1 MANRDPHTL
10 RSVLATR
17 GFRRLLGVRLSSQLA
32 DGLFQAALAGSVLFN
47 PDRQTSAMAIA
58 AGSALLVTPYSLIG
72 PFVGVFLDRWSRRQL
87 VVFTNLL
94 RAALVLLAA
103 FLINGGGKG
112 VAFVVVAFAIIGLN
126 RFLLA
131 GLSAAVPHVVED
143 RRLVTANSLSGTLG
157 SICFSAG
164 LGIAVLLI
172 NSMISAG
179 DSGYAVMALV
189 APIGY
194 VASSVLAWRSFRVD
208 ELGPDHATAP
218 QRAPMHSAIGDVV
231 RGMRDGLVHLG
242 SRRGAAYTMAA
253 KAGFRVLFGVLT
265 LAMLLLYR
273 NYFVTDDDVHD
284 SITGLAFVV
293 VAGTAGVMVAALVTP
308 AVTRRIGGWRWV
320 AGLIAAI
327 AIALPLTVSPFTQP
341 LLVVAVFCVNI
352 AAQGTKIVVDTSI
365 QHECDDNYRGRVF
378 AVNDTTYNL
387 SYVLGLFIAAVTL
400 PGDGRSTTAV
410 FVVAAG
416 FAVIAG
422 WYAVVAG
429 RWARRVGD
437 DIAQPEPAPI
447 PTPVG

>member
-1 MANRDPHTL
+1 MANRDSHNL
-10 RSVLATR
+10 RSVLAVR

-47 PDRQTSAMAIA
+47 PDKQTSAMAIA
-58 AGSALLVTPYSLIG
+58 AGSALLVAPYSLIG

-87 VVFTNLL
+87 VVLTNLI
-94 RAALVLLAA
+94 RAALVLPAA
-103 FLINGGGKG
+103 YLINGGDNG

-126 RFLLA
+126 RFLLS

-157 SICFSAG
+157 SICFSLG
-164 LGIAVLLI
+164 LGIAVVLI
-172 NSMISAG
+172 NFMVSAG
-179 DSGYAVMALV
+179 DSGYAAMALV

-194 VASSVLAWRSFRVD
+194 VASAVLAWRSFGVA
-208 ELGPDHATAP
+208 ELGPDHATCP
-218 QRAPMHSAIGDVV
+218 PRAPMHSAIGDVLC
-231 RGMRDGLVHLG
+231 GMRDGLVHLAG
-242 SRRGAAYTMAA
+242 KRGAAYTMAA

-284 SITGLAFVV
+284 SITGLVFVV
-293 VAGTAGVMVAALVTP
+293 VAGTAGVLVAALVTP
-308 AVTRRIGGWRWV
+308 PVTRRIGGWRWV
-320 AGLIAAI
+320 AGLMAAT
-327 AIALPLTVSPFTQP
+327 AIALPVTVSPFTQP
-341 LLVVAVFCVNI
+341 LLVVAVFCINI
-352 AAQGTKIVVDTSI
+352 AAQGSKIVVDTSI
-365 QHECDDNYRGRVF
+365 QHECDDDYRGRVF

-387 SYVLGLFIAAVTL
+387 SYVLGLFVAALTL
-400 PGDGRSTTAV
+400 PGDGHSPTAV

-437 DIAQPEPAPI
+437 DIAQPEP
-447 PTPVG
+447 TPVPSPVG

>member
-1 MANRDPHTL
+1 MVTRDAHNL
-10 RSVLATR
+10 RSVLAVR

-47 PDRQTSAMAIA
+47 PDKQTSAMAIA

-94 RAALVLLAA
+94 RAALVLPAA
-103 FLINGGGKG
+103 HLINGGDNG

-126 RFLLA
+126 RFLLS

-143 RRLVTANSLSGTLG
+143 RRLVTANSLASTLG

-164 LGIAVLLI
+164 LGIALVLI
-172 NSMISAG
+172 NWLVSAG
-179 DSGYAVMALV
+179 NSGYAAMAVV

-218 QRAPMHSAIGDVV
+218 SRAPMRSAIGDVV
-231 RGMRDGLVHLG
+231 RGMGDGLVHLA
-242 SRRGAAYTMAA
+242 SKRGAAYTMAA

-273 NYFVTDDDVHD
+273 NYFVTDDVHG

-293 VAGTAGVMVAALVTP
+293 VAGTAGVLVAALVTP
-308 AVTRRIGGWRWV
+308 PVSRWIGGWRWV
-320 AGLIAAI
+320 AGLIAAM
-327 AIALPLTVSPFTQP
+327 AIALPVFVSPFTQP

-365 QHECDDNYRGRVF
+365 QHECDDDYRGRVF

-387 SYVLGLFIAAVTL
+387 SYVLGLFIAALTL
-400 PGDGRSTTAV
+400 PADGHSPTAV
-410 FVVAAG
+410 FVVGAG

-422 WYAVVAG
+422 WYAVFAG

-437 DIAQPEPAPI
+437 DIAQPDSTPV

>member
-1 MANRDPHTL
+1 MATRDTHNL
-10 RSVLATR
+10 RSVLAVR

-94 RAALVLLAA
+94 RAALVLPAA
-103 FLINGGGKG
+103 ALINGGDKG
-112 VAFVVVAFAIIGLN
+112 IAFVVVAFAIIGLN

-164 LGIAVLLI
+164 LGIAVVLVNWLV
-172 NSMISAG
+172 SAG
-179 DSGYAVMALV
+179 DSGYAVMALA
-189 APIGY
+189 APFGY
-194 VASSVLAWRSFRVD
+194 VASALLAWRSFGAGD
-208 ELGPDHATAP
+208 LGPDHATAP
-218 QRAPMHSAIGDVV
+218 ARAPVRSALGDVV
-231 RGMRDGLVHLG
+231 RGMGDGLVHLA

-273 NYFVTDDDVHD
+273 NYFVTDDNVHD

-293 VAGTAGVMVAALVTP
+293 VAGSLGVMVAALVTP

-320 AGLIAAI
+320 AGLIAGI
-327 AIALPLTVSPFTQP
+327 AIALPLTVSSFTQP

-365 QHECDDNYRGRVF
+365 QHECDDAYRGRVF

-387 SYVLGLFIAAVTL
+387 SYVLGLFAAALTL
-400 PGDGRSTTAV
+400 PADGHSPTAV

-422 WYAVVAG
+422 WYAVVGG

-437 DIAQPEPAPI
+437 DIARPEPAPV

>member
-1 MANRDPHTL
+1 MATRDAHNL
-10 RSVLATR
+10 RSVLAVR

-47 PDRQTSAMAIA
+47 PDKQTSAMAIA

-94 RAALVLLAA
+94 RAALVLPAA
-103 FLINGGGKG
+103 YLINGGDNG

-126 RFLLA
+126 RFLLS

-143 RRLVTANSLSGTLG
+143 RRLVTANSLSSTLG

-164 LGIAVLLI
+164 LGIALVFI
-172 NSMISAG
+172 NWLVSAG
-179 DSGYAVMALV
+179 NSGYAAMALV

-194 VASSVLAWRSFRVD
+194 VASSVLAWRSFGVKA
-208 ELGPDHATAP
+208 LGPDHATAP
-218 QRAPMHSAIGDVV
+218 TRAPVRYAIGDVV
-231 RGMRDGLVHLG
+231 RGMGDGLVHLA

-273 NYFVTDDDVHD
+273 HYFVTDNDVND

-293 VAGTAGVMVAALVTP
+293 VAGTAGVLVAALVTP
-308 AVTRRIGGWRWV
+308 PVSRWIGGWRWV
-320 AGLIAAI
+320 AGLIAAM
-327 AIALPLTVSPFTQP
+327 AIALPVFVSPFTQP

-365 QHECDDNYRGRVF
+365 QHECDDDYRGRVF

-387 SYVLGLFIAAVTL
+387 SYVLGLFIAALTL
-400 PGDGRSTTAV
+400 PGDGHSPTAV

-416 FAVIAG
+416 FAVLAG
-422 WYAVVAG
+422 WYAVAAG
-429 RWARRVGD
+429 RWARREGD
-437 DIAQPEPAPI
+437 DIAQPEPAPV
-447 PTPVG
+447 PVG